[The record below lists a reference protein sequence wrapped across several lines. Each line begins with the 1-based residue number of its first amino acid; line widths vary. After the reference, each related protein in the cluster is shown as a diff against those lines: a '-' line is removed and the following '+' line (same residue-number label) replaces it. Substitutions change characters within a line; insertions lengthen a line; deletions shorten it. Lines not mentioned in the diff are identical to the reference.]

1 MAFPAPPIRLLLTFT
16 LTIMRKTAAIL
27 LLMLFVFNTIGYK
40 LWFSIAMH
48 QADNRLEASLDKN
61 NFNEEDL
68 FTLKIPINL
77 PYQNSWT
84 SFERINGEITVDGET
99 YMYVQ
104 RKVANDTMFLQCIR
118 HTEKINLQQKS
129 DDYFGKVNDVADNN
143 GAKKLPGKT
152 ANFLKFRVSDFTN
165 DITPWKCGSFIQDP
179 RVYALKPFINS
190 SSTHIQQLIKP
201 PQSV

>member
-1 MAFPAPPIRLLLTFT
+1 
-16 LTIMRKTAAIL
+16 MRKTAAIL
-27 LLMLFVFNTIGYK
+27 LLMLFVFNAIGYK
-40 LWFSIAMH
+40 LWFSIAMQ

-61 NFNEEDL
+61 NFNEQDL

-77 PYQNSWT
+77 PYQNTWA

-104 RKVANDTMFLQCIR
+104 RKVVNDTMFLQCIR

-129 DDYFGKVNDVADNN
+129 NDYFVKVNDVADNN
-143 GAKKLPGKT
+143 GAKKVPGKT
-152 ANFLKFRVSDFTN
+152 ANFLKSGVSDFTN
-165 DITPWKCGSFIQDP
+165 DITPWKCASFVQDP
-179 RVYALKPFINS
+179 KVYATKPVINN

>member
-1 MAFPAPPIRLLLTFT
+1 MAPNAPPIGLLRIFTFRT
-16 LTIMRKTAAIL
+16 MRKTAAIL
-27 LLMLFVFNTIGYK
+27 LIMLFVFNTIGYK
-40 LWFSIAMH
+40 LWFSVAMQ

-61 NFNEEDL
+61 NFNEQDL

-77 PYQNSWT
+77 PYQNTWA

-104 RKVANDTMFLQCIR
+104 RKVVNDTMFLQCIR

-129 DDYFGKVNDVADNN
+129 NDYFGKVNDVNGDN
-143 GAKKLPGKT
+143 GAKKVPGKT
-152 ANFLKFRVSDFTN
+152 ANFLKSGVSDFTS
-165 DITPWKCGSFIQDP
+165 DITPWKCASFVQD
-179 RVYALKPFINS
+179 RIVYAIKPFINN

>member
-1 MAFPAPPIRLLLTFT
+1 
-16 LTIMRKTAAIL
+16 MRKTAAIL

-40 LWFSIAMH
+40 LWFSIAMQ

-61 NFNEEDL
+61 NFNQQDL
-68 FTLKIPINL
+68 FTLKVPINL
-77 PYQNSWT
+77 PYQNTWA

-104 RKVANDTMFLQCIR
+104 RKVVNDTMYLQCIR

-129 DDYFGKVNDVADNN
+129 NDYFGKVNGVVSNNDAKKMPGKSSSLVKFAVADY
-143 GAKKLPGKT
+143 
-152 ANFLKFRVSDFTN
+152 TN
-165 DITPWKCGSFIQDP
+165 DITQWKCSSFMAEKA
-179 RVYALKPFINS
+179 VYPIKLFVGNV
-190 SSTHIQQLIKP
+190 STYIQQLIKP

>member
-1 MAFPAPPIRLLLTFT
+1 
-16 LTIMRKTAAIL
+16 MRKIAAIL

-40 LWFSIAMH
+40 LWFTIAM
-48 QADNRLEASLDKN
+48 QNADTRLEAALDKN
-61 NFNEEDL
+61 NFNEQDL

-77 PYQNSWT
+77 PYQNSWA

-104 RKVANDTMFLQCIR
+104 RKVVNDTLFLQCIR

-129 DDYFGKVNDVADNN
+129 NEYFGKVNDVAGNN
-143 GAKKLPGKT
+143 DTKKMPGKT
-152 ANFLKFRVSDFTN
+152 VNFLKFAALDFTN
-165 DITPWKCGSFIQDP
+165 DIAAWKCISFIADP
-179 RVYALKPFINS
+179 AVYPVKPFISNGS
-190 SSTHIQQLIKP
+190 AHIQQLIKP